1 MRNIYGIESLV
12 NAFENSL
19 ASSYY
24 SQLKDLGTTGSKY
37 IHYTSKIDNDTLTC
51 AFELPGYGIEDI
63 NLDVEP
69 GYITISSEKENNNRV
84 RHNSPYNCIQRQA
97 TSSRCTPLQCPQRVE
112 TLNLPHE
119 AHLLSQVRSGCQ
131 SGTQAP
137 PYRDLV

>member
-51 AFELPGYGIEDI
+51 AFELPGYGIDDI

-69 GYITISSEKENNNRV
+69 GYITISSEKENKNFKQSFYV
-84 RHNSPYNCIQRQA
+84 SKEFDHESVSAEMKHGILTLEYKKYKKY
-97 TSSRCTPLQCPQRVE
+97 TPTRIKI
-112 TLNLPHE
+112 N
-119 AHLLSQVRSGCQ
+119 G
-131 SGTQAP
+131 
-137 PYRDLV
+137 